1 MYSSENRTNVNQ
13 TTGEQKCALEFY
25 VTRKI
30 EIILSN
36 LKKEGNYKTI
46 SYVKIKENFETRSE
60 ILLLTK

>member
-30 EIILSN
+30 EIIVEF
-36 LKKEGNYKTI
+36 KEGRKLQN
-46 SYVKIKENFETRSE
+46 YVKIKENFETRSE